1 MSSVV
6 GAPRRLAPYA
16 LLAFAPLTWG
26 GNLVVGRALAGQ
38 VDATTLNVV
47 RWGGA
52 ALLLALLCGPAFWRH
67 RRALWRE
74 RRLIAA
80 LGASGIGG
88 FHLLQYTALAH
99 TSVVNV
105 ALITAMTPLYVA
117 LIAWVMSG
125 DRLDA
130 RQGLG
135 VVLSIVGAVVI
146 VSRGELTAL
155 WRLDLRAGDLVQFG
169 ALTMW
174 ALYTVL
180 LRFRPDDI
188 PALPFLL
195 ATLLPGLVLS
205 LATYGVRSFQLELT
219 PGVALGLGYLVVF
232 PSALAYL
239 AWGAGVRALGPQ
251 AGGAFS
257 NLVPVYGAL
266 LAVLLLGEPLRAFHI
281 VAAVLVAGG
290 IALVSRDSRRRPS
303 RRGGR

>member
-1 MSSVV
+1 MPTAVRT
-6 GAPRRLAPYA
+6 PRRLWPYL

-26 GNLVVGRALAGQ
+26 GNLVVGRALADA
-38 VDATTLNVV
+38 VDATTLNAV

-52 ALLLALLCGPAFWRH
+52 ALILATLSGRAFWRH
-67 RRALWRE
+67 RHELWRE
-74 RRLIAA
+74 RRLVAA
-80 LGASGIGG
+80 LGLSGIGG

-99 TSVVNV
+99 TTVVNV

-117 LIAWVMSG
+117 LIAWVLSG

-130 RQGLG
+130 RQWAG

-146 VSRGELTAL
+146 VGRGELATL
-155 WRLDLRAGDLVQFG
+155 VRLDLRRGDLIQFA

-180 LRFRPDDI
+180 LRWRPAHI
-188 PALPFLL
+188 PPLPFLL
-195 ATLLPGLVLS
+195 ATLLPGLALTA
-205 LATYGVRSFQLELT
+205 ATYAVREFHLT
-219 PGVALGLGYLVVF
+219 LSADVALGLSYLVLF

-239 AWGAGVRALGPQ
+239 AWGAGVKALGPQ

-266 LAVLLLGEPLRAFHI
+266 LAVLLLGEPLRPYH
-281 VAAVLVAGG
+281 VTAAVLVAAG
-290 IALVSRDSRRRPS
+290 IWLVSRE
-303 RRGGR
+303 RGGA

>member
-1 MSSVV
+1 MPTAVRT
-6 GAPRRLAPYA
+6 PRRLWPYL

-26 GNLVVGRALAGQ
+26 GNLVVGRALAGA
-38 VDATTLNVV
+38 VDATTLNAV

-52 ALLLALLCGPAFWRH
+52 ALILAALSGRAFWRH
-67 RRALWRE
+67 RHDLWRE
-74 RRLIAA
+74 RRLVAA
-80 LGASGIGG
+80 LGLSGIGG

-99 TSVVNV
+99 TTVVNV

-117 LIAWVMSG
+117 LIAWALSG

-130 RQGLG
+130 RQWAG

-146 VSRGELTAL
+146 VGRGELATL
-155 WRLDLRAGDLVQFG
+155 VRLDLRRGDLIQFA

-180 LRFRPDDI
+180 LRWRPAHI
-188 PALPFLL
+188 PPLPFLL
-195 ATLLPGLVLS
+195 ATLLPGLALTA
-205 LATYGVRSFQLELT
+205 ATYAVREFHLT
-219 PGVALGLGYLVVF
+219 LSGDVALGLSYLVLF

-239 AWGAGVRALGPQ
+239 AWGAGVKALGPQ

-266 LAVLLLGEPLRAFHI
+266 LAVLILGEPLRPYH
-281 VAAVLVAGG
+281 VTAAVLVAAG
-290 IALVSRDSRRRPS
+290 IWLVSRE
-303 RRGGR
+303 RGGA